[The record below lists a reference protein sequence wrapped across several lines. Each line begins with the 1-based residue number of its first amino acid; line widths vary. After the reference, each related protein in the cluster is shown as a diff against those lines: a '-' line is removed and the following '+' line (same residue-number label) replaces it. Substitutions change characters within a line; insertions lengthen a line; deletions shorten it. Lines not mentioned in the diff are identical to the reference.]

1 MVPKLHDSDGIWT
14 QPKTHTTIKN
24 MLHSLQLE
32 KAHALQWRLNT
43 DKNKQI
49 NFKKGKWA

>member
-1 MVPKLHDSDGIWT
+1 MTVMGFEPSQK
-14 QPKTHTTIKN
+14 HTAMKS
-24 MLHSLQLE
+24 MPCSSQLE